1 MHFDRRPRAAVA
13 PIVVAAA
20 LAACGPAV
28 RPEAVGVDPGPPPE
42 PMGPK
47 RTAHGRSVLLGEM
60 CPLAAAGRPGVAPLA
75 VRGVEWSSD
84 PAAVGEPIARTT
96 VGKFAVLGYD
106 GARAG
111 VFESLGAADAGLPQ
125 DVAAGTYVGASPCT
139 RDAGKGARAEDV
151 GCNAATKGCGLA
163 LAEVGRGDDPPPAL
177 EPGGGCMAG
186 DFLVVDVDA
195 DGRLEAFP
203 ITDFLDGVR
212 APVEE
217 VSAAP
222 VAPTSTCAPRFSI
235 YGLKLAPG
243 IDPGAPVDPKYQV
256 NLDVLGIADLDGD
269 GRREVAIALRYP
281 ESRTVVLYSATRAAG
296 RLDLVGESVSWP
308 LP

>member
-1 MHFDRRPRAAVA
+1 MRLDRGTRAAVA
-13 PIVVAAA
+13 PIVALIA

-42 PMGPK
+42 PMGP
-47 RTAHGRSVLLGEM
+47 RPSAHGRTVLLGEM
-60 CPLAAAGRPGVAPLA
+60 CPQAAAGRPGVAPLA

-84 PAAVGEPIARTT
+84 PDAVAEPIARTT
-96 VGKFAVLGYD
+96 AGRFTVLGYD

-111 VFESLGAADAGLPQ
+111 VFEPLGAADAGLPQ

-139 RDAGKGARAEDV
+139 RDAGKGQRAEDI
-151 GCNAATKGCGLA
+151 GCNTATRGCGLA
-163 LAEVGRGDDPPPAL
+163 LAEVGRGDDPPPAV

-195 DGRLEAFP
+195 DGKPEAFP
-203 ITDFLDGVR
+203 ITDFLDSLR
-212 APVEE
+212 APADE

-222 VAPTSTCAPRFSI
+222 VAPSACVPRFSI

-243 IDPGAPVDPKYQV
+243 IEPGAPVDPKYQV
-256 NLDVLGIADLDGD
+256 NVDILGIADLDGD
-269 GRREVAIALRYP
+269 GRRELAIGLRYP
-281 ESRTVVLYSATRAAG
+281 ENRTIVLYSATRTAG
-296 RLDLVGESVSWP
+296 RLDLVGEAVSWP